1 MRLKLIAS
9 LVAEQAISRQHF
21 MNEILK
27 KINQAAKGWNRSK
40 EEKYKKEWYRLIKR
54 YNEIR
59 NHSST
64 SK

>member
-1 MRLKLIAS
+1 
-9 LVAEQAISRQHF
+9 

-27 KINQAAKGWNRSK
+27 KINQAAKDWNRSK
-40 EEKYKKEWYRLIKR
+40 EEKYKKEWYRLIR
-54 YNEIR
+54 LYNEIR

>member
-1 MRLKLIAS
+1 MRLKLIAL
-9 LVAEQAISRQHF
+9 LVEEQAISRQHL

-27 KINQAAKGWNRSK
+27 KINQAAKDWNRSK
-40 EEKYKKEWYRLIKR
+40 EEKYKKEWYRLIR
-54 YNEIR
+54 LYNEIR